1 MIFVDEGASESLI
14 IELRDIKERL
24 KRIETSMVTKEDIDA
39 LMETVEVLSTNPR
52 ILKEI
57 DEALEEYRKGEYH
70 TYEEVFGEK

>member
-1 MIFVDEGASESLI
+1 MDEATSES
-14 IELRDIKERL
+14 L

-70 TYEEVFGEK
+70 MYQEVFGEK

>member
-1 MIFVDEGASESLI
+1 
-14 IELRDIKERL
+14 
-24 KRIETSMVTKEDIDA
+24 MVTKEDIDA
-39 LMETVEVLSTNPR
+39 LMETFEVLSTNPR

>member
-1 MIFVDEGASESLI
+1 MDEAASESLI

-24 KRIETSMVTKEDIDA
+24 KRIETSMVTKEDINA

-57 DEALEEYRKGEYH
+57 DEALEEYRKGEHH

>member
-1 MIFVDEGASESLI
+1 MSEGASESLI

-57 DEALEEYRKGEYH
+57 DEALEEYRKGECH

>member
-1 MIFVDEGASESLI
+1 MGSESLI

-57 DEALEEYRKGEYH
+57 DDALEEYRKGEYH

>member
-1 MIFVDEGASESLI
+1 MDEAASESLI

-39 LMETVEVLSTNPR
+39 LVETVEVLSTNPR
-52 ILKEI
+52 VLKEI

-70 TYEEVFGEK
+70 TYEEAFGEK

>member
-1 MIFVDEGASESLI
+1 MDEASQESLI
-14 IELRDIKERL
+14 TELKDIKERL
-24 KRIETSMVTKEDIDA
+24 KRIETSMITKEDIDA
-39 LMETVEVLSTNPR
+39 LMETVEALSINPR

>member
-1 MIFVDEGASESLI
+1 MDEASPESLI
-14 IELRDIKERL
+14 IELRGIKERL

>member
-1 MIFVDEGASESLI
+1 MDEAASESLI

-24 KRIETSMVTKEDIDA
+24 KPIETSMVTKEDIDA
-39 LMETVEVLSTNPR
+39 LMETFEVLSTNPR

>member
-1 MIFVDEGASESLI
+1 MDEAASESLI

>member
-1 MIFVDEGASESLI
+1 MDEASSESLT
-14 IELRDIKERL
+14 IELKDIKERL

-39 LMETVEVLSTNPR
+39 LMETVEVLSINPR

-57 DEALEEYRKGEYH
+57 DDALEEYRKGEYH

>member
-1 MIFVDEGASESLI
+1 MDEAASESLI

-39 LMETVEVLSTNPR
+39 LVETVEVLSTNPR

-57 DEALEEYRKGEYH
+57 DEALEEHRKGEYH